1 MSGLKAMGSEMGHS
15 EIALTIIIS
24 CYNTRELTRDGLQ
37 SIYENPPRP
46 DLNSKLTLA
55 LARH

>member
-1 MSGLKAMGSEMGHS
+1 MSMERTEVLEMMGELKLYGMKSAYDETLAT
-15 EIALTIIIS
+15 ALK
-24 CYNTRELTRDGLQ
+24 
-37 SIYENPPRP
+37 P

>member
-1 MSGLKAMGSEMGHS
+1 LSWP
-15 EIALTIIIS
+15 ALDRQCRLVFS
-24 CYNTRELTRDGLQ
+24 
-37 SIYENPPRP
+37 P